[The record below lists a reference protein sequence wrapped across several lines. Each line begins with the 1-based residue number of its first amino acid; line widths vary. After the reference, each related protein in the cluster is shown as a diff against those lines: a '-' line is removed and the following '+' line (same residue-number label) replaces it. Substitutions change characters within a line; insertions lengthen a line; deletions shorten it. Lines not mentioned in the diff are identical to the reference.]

1 MKDGYFVMSWPALAM
16 VNLSITAVEDF
27 TLPMAYRTQEGS
39 TIESVDVNANGLL
52 VLPKEMNFDEIIELS
67 IYTILGQ
74 KIEDNLYQFSDHKI
88 NTKGLPKGE
97 YEDCQFIN
105 CNLSSLDLSGYIFI
119 NCTFDGC
126 DMSLIKLQN
135 TILRDVQFK
144 DCKMMTQLLNLVK
157 DSRDTFMT
165 VDLFDNNYSEQRPTP
180 PYHIVA
186 SLLEAATIIVDSVN
200 A

>member
-74 KIEDNLYQFSDHKI
+74 KIEDSLYQFSDHKI
-88 NTKGLPKGE
+88 NTKGLPKGV
-97 YEDCQFIN
+97 YVLVCR
-105 CNLSSLDLSGYIFI
+105 
-119 NCTFDGC
+119 T
-126 DMSLIKLQN
+126 N
-135 TILRDVQFK
+135 TEV
-144 DCKMMTQLLNLVK
+144 
-157 DSRDTFMT
+157 
-165 VDLFDNNYSEQRPTP
+165 NNYNHKFTRTEF
-180 PYHIVA
+180 I
-186 SLLEAATIIVDSVN
+186 
-200 A
+200 